1 MATYVVASGGNPKP
15 NFIDVNIPENIRY
28 DPSMGV
34 DIDGVIL
41 SKNYGGI
48 NGRDLYDYD
57 ILTDPKV
64 GVSGS
69 GLIIPPELKHGFL
82 GINDYTNKPDQNKQ
96 FFNRDGSLKDR
107 SDGMAHAF
115 RLKQF
120 VEDDQEASIESMVDD
135 INKGRVSDIKNLE
148 NIKVPENTDI
158 VINKDYSDLSVKGI
172 LEENSLNSLFFSEM
186 NVKAIQD
193 TLRYRV
199 YKNTDQVISEQ
210 SSNDLFIIMRSIML
224 QYANFRVGVDNVID
238 EIKRL
243 NGKVLDYAVE
253 NVSSNVKQHMVY
265 VEDLSKLPVPMD
277 MPVYHNKRNFTYD
290 ISNLL

>member
-1 MATYVVASGGNPKP
+1 MATYVVASGGKPKP
-15 NFIDVNIPENIRY
+15 NFIDVNVPENIRY
-28 DPSMGV
+28 DPGVGV

-41 SKNYGGI
+41 SKNYGI

-69 GLIIPPELKHGFL
+69 GLIIPPELKPGFP

-96 FFNRDGSLKDR
+96 FFNSDGLLKDR

-120 VEDDQEASIESMVDD
+120 VEDDQSASLNTMTDD
-135 INKGRVSDIKNLE
+135 INNGRLGDIKTVE
-148 NIKVPENTDI
+148 NINVPEGTDI
-158 VINKDYSDLSVKGI
+158 IINKDNSDSSIKGI

-210 SSNDLFIIMRSIML
+210 SSNDIFIIMRSIML
-224 QYANFRVGVDNVID
+224 QYANFRVGVDNIVD
-238 EIKRL
+238 EIRRL
-243 NGKVLDYAVE
+243 NEKVLDYSVS
-253 NVSSNVKQHMVY
+253 NVSSNVKQHQGY

>member
-1 MATYVVASGGNPKP
+1 MSTYVSNRARGGN
-15 NFIDVNIPENIRY
+15 Y
-28 DPSMGV
+28 DESIGL
-34 DIDGVIL
+34 DIDGEIVVQ
-41 SKNYGGI
+41 NYNLDG
-48 NGRDLYDYD
+48 NLYDYD
-57 ILTDPKV
+57 LMSRPGV

-69 GLIIPPELKHGFL
+69 GIIIPPEIDEGFPSVDDYEEI
-82 GINDYTNKPDQNKQ
+82 INPDGTKTTRYKSDFLSDDQNVS
-96 FFNRDGSLKDR
+96 FD
-107 SDGMAHAF
+107 M
-115 RLKQF
+115 
-120 VEDDQEASIESMVDD
+120 MVDRV
-135 INKGRVSDIKNLE
+135 NNGRMGDVKDVE
-148 NIKVPENTDI
+148 NIKVPEDTDI
-158 VINKDYSDLSVKGI
+158 IINKDNSDSSIKGI

-224 QYANFRVGVDNVID
+224 QYANFRVGVDNIVD

-243 NGKVLDYAVE
+243 NSKVLDYAVE
-253 NVSSNVKQHMVY
+253 NVSSNVKQHQGY

>member
-1 MATYVVASGGNPKP
+1 MSTYIDNIARGGN
-15 NFIDVNIPENIRY
+15 Y
-28 DPSMGV
+28 DESVGL
-34 DIDGVIL
+34 DIDGEIVVQ
-41 SKNYGGI
+41 NYRPGE
-48 NGRDLYDYD
+48 NLYDYD
-57 ILTDPKV
+57 LMSRPGV

-69 GLIIPPELKHGFL
+69 GIIIPPEIDAGFPSVD
-82 GINDYTNKPDQNKQ
+82 DYISNP
-96 FFNRDGSLKDR
+96 DGSKTLKSALAENQSRTAGDPF
-107 SDGMAHAF
+107 DM
-115 RLKQF
+115 
-120 VEDDQEASIESMVDD
+120 MVDRV
-135 INKGRVSDIKNLE
+135 NNGRMGDIKNVE

-199 YKNTDQVISEQ
+199 YKNTDHVISEQ

-224 QYANFRVGVDNVID
+224 QYANFRVGVDNIVD

-253 NVSSNVKQHMVY
+253 NVTSNVKQHMGY
-265 VEDLSKLPVPMD
+265 VDDLSKLPVPLD

>member
-1 MATYVVASGGNPKP
+1 MSTYIDNIARGGN
-15 NFIDVNIPENIRY
+15 Y
-28 DPSMGV
+28 DESVGL
-34 DIDGVIL
+34 DIDGEIVVQ
-41 SKNYGGI
+41 NYRPGE
-48 NGRDLYDYD
+48 NLYDYD
-57 ILTDPKV
+57 LMSRPGV

-69 GLIIPPELKHGFL
+69 GIIIPPEIDAGFPSVD
-82 GINDYTNKPDQNKQ
+82 DYISNP
-96 FFNRDGSLKDR
+96 DGSKTLKSALAENQSRTAGDPF
-107 SDGMAHAF
+107 DM
-115 RLKQF
+115 
-120 VEDDQEASIESMVDD
+120 MVDRV
-135 INKGRVSDIKNLE
+135 NNGRMGDIKNVE

-224 QYANFRVGVDNVID
+224 QYANFRVGVDNIVD

-253 NVSSNVKQHMVY
+253 NVTSNVKQHMGY
-265 VEDLSKLPVPMD
+265 VDDLSKLPVPLD

>member
-1 MATYVVASGGNPKP
+1 MATYVVASGGEPKP
-15 NFIDVNIPENIRY
+15 NFIDVNVPENIRY
-28 DPSMGV
+28 DPGVGV

-41 SKNYGGI
+41 SKNYGV

-69 GLIIPPELKHGFL
+69 GLIIPPELKPGFPSVDDYKEI
-82 GINDYTNKPDQNKQ
+82 INPDGTKT
-96 FFNRDGSLKDR
+96 RYK
-107 SDGMAHAF
+107 SDFLAENQSNTVGDPFDM
-115 RLKQF
+115 
-120 VEDDQEASIESMVDD
+120 MVDRV
-135 INKGRVSDIKNLE
+135 NNGRMGDVKTVE
-148 NIKVPENTDI
+148 NINVPEGTDI
-158 VINKDYSDLSVKGI
+158 IINKDNSDSSIKGI

-199 YKNTDQVISEQ
+199 YQNTDQVISEQ

-224 QYANFRVGVDNVID
+224 QYANFRVGVDNIVD
-238 EIKRL
+238 EIRRL
-243 NGKVLDYAVE
+243 NEKVLDYAVS
-253 NVSSNVKQHMVY
+253 NVSSNVKQHQGY

>member
-1 MATYVVASGGNPKP
+1 MSTYVVASGGNSNP
-15 NFIDVNIPENIRY
+15 NPNYADQSVPERLRY
-28 DPSMGV
+28 NPDRGL
-34 DIDGVIL
+34 DIDGEIIG
-41 SKNYGGI
+41 STPQG
-48 NGRDLYDYD
+48 DLYDYD
-57 ILTDPKV
+57 LMSRPGV

-69 GLIIPPELKHGFL
+69 GIIIPSELDDGFPSVD
-82 GINDYTNKPDQNKQ
+82 DYKIMNP
-96 FFNRDGSLKDR
+96 DGSQTRYK
-107 SDGMAHAF
+107 SDFLAENQSRTAGDPFDM
-115 RLKQF
+115 
-120 VEDDQEASIESMVDD
+120 MVDRV
-135 INKGRVSDIKNLE
+135 NNGRMGDIKNVE
-148 NIKVPENTDI
+148 NINVPEGTDI
-158 VINKDYSDLSVKGI
+158 IINKDNSDSSIKGI

-224 QYANFRVGVDNVID
+224 QYANFRVGVDNIVD
-238 EIKRL
+238 EIRRL
-243 NGKVLDYAVE
+243 NAKVLDYAVE
-253 NVSSNVKQHMVY
+253 NVSSNVKQHQGY

>member
-1 MATYVVASGGNPKP
+1 MSTYVVASGGVSKP
-15 NFIDVNIPENIRY
+15 NFADVNVPESVRY
-28 DPSMGV
+28 DPSIGI
-34 DIDGVIL
+34 DIDGKIIG
-41 SKNYGGI
+41 STSQG
-48 NGRDLYDYD
+48 DLYDYD

-69 GLIIPPELKHGFL
+69 GLIIPPELNQGFSS
-82 GINDYTNKPDQNKQ
+82 INDYTINP
-96 FFNRDGSLKDR
+96 DGSKSLK
-107 SDGMAHAF
+107 
-115 RLKQF
+115 
-120 VEDDQEASIESMVDD
+120 SMLSKNQKDPLD
-135 INKGRVSDIKNLE
+135 IMIDKINNGRMGDVKNVE
-148 NIKVPENTDI
+148 NINVPEGTDI
-158 VINKDYSDLSVKGI
+158 IINKDNSDSSIKGI

-186 NVKAIQD
+186 NVKAIQN

-199 YKNTDQVISEQ
+199 YKNTEQVISEQ

-224 QYANFRVGVDNVID
+224 QYANFRVGIENIVD

-243 NGKVLDYAVE
+243 NEKVLDYAVS
-253 NVSSNVKQHMVY
+253 NVSSNVKQHQGY